1 MATKKNISVG
11 ASFQKNNSAFLGM
24 ASVNAGSSNP
34 DVGTASALSGTA
46 PSTIPLSNVS
56 RGLSL
61 KADTV
66 LELPRSF
73 IVDADIE
80 KDVYPVLRG
89 LDELAMD
96 IAQRGIQ
103 NPLTVVP
110 AGDGRT
116 YIVTSGHRRL
126 HAYDIACEKYGLKNG
141 GVVRCILS
149 NRDASK
155 SVDIVEDVI
164 LNNLQRNKTD
174 YERMMEIIEFKKSSM
189 ERKRAGEKISSVRSR
204 VKERIG
210 VSDTMITRA
219 EKIYESLIPDL
230 MIAFR
235 DELIAS
241 TVAYDIANL
250 SKGEQAY
257 ISAHWDRSEP
267 LQAKM
272 VTVLIRKMKGDDQA
286 ESGEQPR
293 ARYIPATIS
302 EGFCELQRS
311 MSTIAESIQEIS
323 AKEGGLRG
331 PDRKRIIK
339 RIGDYVERAR
349 ALDEELRRIQAVL
362 SSGGRDEE

>member
-11 ASFQKNNSAFLGM
+11 ASFQKNNSAFLGV
-24 ASVNAGSSNP
+24 ASANAGGANP
-34 DVGTASALSGTA
+34 DSGIASALSGSA
-46 PSTIPLSNVS
+46 SSTIPLSNVS

-66 LELPRSF
+66 LELPRSY

-89 LDELAMD
+89 LDELAKD

-149 NRDASK
+149 NRDASN

-210 VSDTMITRA
+210 VSDTMITRS

-241 TVAYDIANL
+241 TVAYDVANL
-250 SKGEQAY
+250 SRDEQTY

-267 LQAKM
+267 LQAK
-272 VTVLIRKMKGDDQA
+272 TVAALVRRMKDDSQTDPNA
-286 ESGEQPR
+286 QQR
-293 ARYIPATIS
+293 VRYLPATVS
-302 EGFCELQRS
+302 EGLCELQRS
-311 MSTIAESIQEIS
+311 MSTIAESIQTIS

-331 PDRKRIIK
+331 PERKRIIK

-349 ALDEELRRIQAVL
+349 ALDEELRRIQAGL
-362 SSGGRDEE
+362 SSGDRDGE